1 MSIIIF
7 SSDSMELGKEI
18 AEKTA
23 DAMNYK
29 RVDRQLLADI
39 ASKYQLPEDK
49 LQETLEK
56 TPSFFRKMPQK
67 NWQQYLSCIET
78 EVLDI
83 LLEDNAVCWDLAAH
97 LYVLGVSHALKV
109 RLLAGHDHLIDKLT
123 KEKSFSRQRA
133 QKWLKDQNR
142 QREKWSHTA
151 YDRDETDPSLYDLVI
166 NLEQIDP
173 AEAVKTIIGAVSYR
187 KFQPMTYSIKCLTNL
202 SLAAKVRVELLK
214 SMTDIRVKARDGTVV
229 VTTKALKR
237 QKRNKAAAIKEIA
250 GSIGGVNY
258 VEVHVITDIFGEA
271 AESFR

>member
-7 SSDSMELGKEI
+7 SSDSMDLEKDI

-23 DAMNYK
+23 DAMKYK
-29 RVDRQLLADI
+29 RVDRQILTDI
-39 ASKYQLPEDK
+39 ASKYQLSEAK
-49 LQETLEK
+49 LQEALEK

-67 NWQQYLSCIET
+67 LWQQCLSCIES
-78 EVLDI
+78 EVLEQ
-83 LLEDNAVCWDLAAH
+83 LLEDNIVCWDLAAH

-109 RLLAGHDHLIDKLT
+109 RLLAGYDSLIDKLVN
-123 KEKSFSRQRA
+123 EKGFSRQRA
-133 QKWLKDQNR
+133 QKWLKDQSR
-142 QREKWSHTA
+142 QREKWSNAA
-151 YDRDETDPSLYDLVI
+151 YERDETDPSLYDLVI

-173 AEAVKTIIGAVSYR
+173 EEAVKTITGAVAYR

-202 SLAAKVRVELLK
+202 SLASKVTVELLK

-250 GSIGGVNY
+250 GNIEGVNY

-271 AESFR
+271 AGSSR